1 MASPAPTAALCQLAR
16 HGWPLLVAVLLTLL
30 LGWSA
35 LHEGRG
41 TATAAMNTVHAPGA
55 APASPPHALPH
66 EQAMHRAESEPDGSR
81 GGKPPVLRRL
91 CLQFP
96 QSAPADA
103 PATLTPAPALHAPDR
118 RQPPSQAPP
127 ALLA

>member
-1 MASPAPTAALCQLAR
+1 MASPAPAATLCQLAR
-16 HGWPLLVAVLLTLL
+16 QGWPLLVAALLTLV

-41 TATAAMNTVHAPGA
+41 TATAAMPTVHAQGA

-81 GGKPPVLRRL
+81 SDKPAVLRRL
-91 CLQFP
+91 CLQYP
-96 QSAPADA
+96 RRAPADA
-103 PATLTPAPALHAPDR
+103 PATVTPAPAVHAPDR

-127 ALLA
+127 LLLA

>member
-1 MASPAPTAALCQLAR
+1 MASPALAATLCQLAR
-16 HGWPLLVAVLLTLL
+16 QGWALLVAGLLTLL

-41 TATAAMNTVHAPGA
+41 TATADVPTLYAQD
-55 APASPPHALPH
+55 ASPAFPPHVLPH

-81 GGKPPVLRRL
+81 GDKPRVLRQL
-91 CLQFP
+91 CLQHP
-96 QSAPADA
+96 DNAPADA
-103 PATLTPAPALHAPDR
+103 PAPVTPAPPVFAPGR
-118 RQPPSQAPP
+118 RQPPSHAPP

>member
-1 MASPAPTAALCQLAR
+1 MASPAPTATLCQLAR
-16 HGWPLLVAVLLTLL
+16 QGWPLLVAVLLTLL

-41 TATAAMNTVHAPGA
+41 TATSDAPTVYAQGA
-55 APASPPHALPH
+55 APASPPYVLPH

-81 GGKPPVLRRL
+81 GEKPPVLRRL
-91 CLQFP
+91 CLQHP
-96 QSAPADA
+96 DNAPADA
-103 PATLTPAPALHAPDR
+103 PVPVTPAPPVHMPGR

>member
-1 MASPAPTAALCQLAR
+1 MASPAPTATLCQLAR

-41 TATAAMNTVHAPGA
+41 TATVALHTVHIEGA

-66 EQAMHRAESEPDGSR
+66 EQAMHRAESDPDGGR
-81 GGKPPVLRRL
+81 GDKPPVLRPL
-91 CLQFP
+91 CLHFP
-96 QSAPADA
+96 QPAPSNAPA
-103 PATLTPAPALHAPDR
+103 PVTPGSTVHAPER